1 MSQQKYDESFR
12 RNAVQL
18 VESGQSG
25 AQVARDLGVPA
36 SQIYTWCAKYRRA
49 ASKHS
54 THGNAS
60 ENQSEVAQLRKEL
73 SLARMELD
81 ILKKAITIFSQ
92 PEAPPN
98 R

>member
-1 MSQQKYDESFR
+1 MSQQKYDEAFR

-25 AQVARDLGVPA
+25 AQVARDLGIPA
-36 SQIYTWCAKYRRA
+36 SQIYSWCAKYRTTV
-49 ASKHS
+49 SK
-54 THGNAS
+54 HGNAS
-60 ENQSEVAQLRKEL
+60 ENQSEVSKLRKEL

-81 ILKKAITIFSQ
+81 ILKKAVTIFS
-92 PEAPPN
+92 